1 MRHACVQ
8 QRCERTWEKFRQ
20 WKENCEKARDRKYY
34 ERKKL
39 MIDRLQGVRTERLVK
54 QVFDAIRYCNVLEKY
69 EATRARLG

>member
-1 MRHACVQ
+1 
-8 QRCERTWEKFRQ
+8 
-20 WKENCEKARDRKYY
+20 
-34 ERKKL
+34 